1 MTPHES
7 PPPPLLTG
15 TLRRLLWI
23 IPLGIGGNLAYT
35 LVATDRHALAAG
47 LTLELWWLFAALGLA
62 TLPLALN
69 TLRVWRWAR
78 LLRPGFPLG
87 DAARTV
93 LLAEVGAAVTP
104 SVVGGSPLK
113 VAWLARCGLGPGGGM
128 TLAALGTLEDAVA
141 VSLGLPVLAVVTGT
155 LPRFLGTLERVAG
168 SVAPGR
174 SVLVLAVVVVLA
186 TLACRLLL
194 RGRRGAR
201 RRVTLRRWR
210 RELRRDLGLIRR
222 RGLAT
227 FLGNVILAALQW
239 SARLS
244 IVAALAAGLGAPLA
258 WLHAMVLQWICF
270 LVMTLTPTPGG
281 VGGAEAGF
289 LLVFG
294 RELPPELTPLIL
306 ASWRLVGFYGLNALA
321 LVLLT
326 LCWRRRTT

>member
-1 MTPHES
+1 MTQHHS
-7 PPPPLLTG
+7 PLPPLLSG

-35 LVATDRHALAAG
+35 LLATDRQALAAG
-47 LTLELWWLFAALGLA
+47 LVIDAWWLLAALGLA
-62 TLPLALN
+62 VLPLGLN

-78 LLRPGFPLG
+78 FLRPGFAFR

-128 TLAALGTLEDAVA
+128 TVTALGSLEDVVV
-141 VSLGLPVLAVVTGT
+141 VSIGVPLLASATGM
-155 LPRFLGTLERVAG
+155 LPRFLESLERVAG
-168 SVAPGR
+168 STAPLRG
-174 SVLVLAVVVVLA
+174 LLLLALAVLAV
-186 TLACRLLL
+186 TLVCRLLL
-194 RGRRGAR
+194 RGPRGLR
-201 RRVTLRRWR
+201 RRATLRRWR
-210 RELRRDLGLIRR
+210 RELRRDLVLIRR

-227 FLGNVILAALQW
+227 FLGNVVLAALQW

-270 LVMTLTPTPGG
+270 LVMALTPTPGA
-281 VGGAEAGF
+281 VGGAEAAF

-294 RELPPELTPLIL
+294 RELPGALTPLIL
-306 ASWRLVGFYGLNALA
+306 ASWRLVAFYGLNALA

-326 LCWRRRTT
+326 VCWRRRPA

>member
-1 MTPHES
+1 MTQPDS
-7 PPPPLLTG
+7 PLPPLLSG

-35 LVATDRHALAAG
+35 LLATDRHALAAG
-47 LTLELWWLFAALGLA
+47 LEIDAWWLLAALGLA
-62 TLPLALN
+62 VLPLGLN

-78 LLRPGFPLG
+78 FLRPGFALR

-104 SVVGGSPLK
+104 SVVGGSPMK
-113 VAWLARCGLGPGGGM
+113 VAWLARCGLGPGGGV
-128 TLAALGTLEDAVA
+128 TVAALGSLEDVVV
-141 VSLGLPVLAVVTGT
+141 VSVGLPMLAGMTGL
-155 LPRFLGTLERVAG
+155 LPRFLGALQRVAG
-168 SVAPGR
+168 SIAPGR
-174 SVLVLAVVVVLA
+174 SLLILALIVLVAALI
-186 TLACRLLL
+186 CRLLL
-194 RGRRGAR
+194 HGPRGQR

-210 RELRRDLGLIRR
+210 QELRRDLILIRR

-227 FLGNVILAALQW
+227 FLGNVVLAGLQW
-239 SARLS
+239 CARLS

-270 LVMTLTPTPGG
+270 LLMTLTPTPGG
-281 VGGAEAGF
+281 VGGAEAAF

-294 RELPPELTPLIL
+294 RELPDGLTPLIL

-326 LCWRRRTT
+326 VFWRRRPA

>member
-1 MTPHES
+1 MTAHD
-7 PPPPLLTG
+7 PPLPPLLTG
-15 TLRRLLWI
+15 ALRRLLWI
-23 IPLGIGGNLAYT
+23 IPLGIGGNLVYT
-35 LVATDRHALAAG
+35 LLATDRRALAAG
-47 LTLELWWLFAALGLA
+47 LTLDPWWLLSALALAA
-62 TLPLALN
+62 LPLALN

-78 LLRPGFPLG
+78 FLRPGFALG

-113 VAWLARCGLGPGGGM
+113 VAWLARSGLGPGGGM
-128 TLAALGTLEDAVA
+128 TLTALGTLEDLVA
-141 VSLGLPVLAVVTGT
+141 VSLGLPVLASVTGM

-168 SVAPGR
+168 SFDPGR
-174 SVLVLAVVVVLA
+174 SVVVAIVVALAA
-186 TLACRLLL
+186 MLACRLLL
-194 RGRRGAR
+194 GGRRGMR
-201 RRVTLRRWR
+201 RRVTLRRWQ
-210 RELRRDLGLIRR
+210 RELWRDLDLIRR

-227 FLGNVILAALQW
+227 FLGNVLLAAMQW

-244 IVAALAAGLGAPLA
+244 IVAALAAGLGAPLP
-258 WLHAMVLQWICF
+258 WLHAMVLQWVCF

-294 RELPPELTPLIL
+294 RELPPALTPLIL

-326 LCWRRRTT
+326 CCWRRRAA